1 MKAATHGAAF
11 YFQER
16 NNVDADALPNKS
28 REVELDMTITITKQA
43 EAYLESL
50 AKALDIPTS
59 RYEQAEKSYKSLG
72 DWLHRGG
79 SSVRNYEPDV
89 FVQGSFRLGT
99 VIKPQSDEE
108 QYDVDCACT
117 LTKLD
122 KSDLSQSTL
131 KNMLG
136 EEVEAYRKS
145 KGMSKPAEPKQRCW
159 RLEYADGA
167 QFHMDIV
174 PAVPN
179 ADDVRLLLESHNF
192 DATFADTAIAITDNE
207 VPQYHEITE
216 DWPRSNPRGYAEWF
230 KSRMGEVFLRRREQV
245 LDEMRS
251 EGVTANVE
259 DIPTYRV
266 RTPLQSAIMILKRH
280 RDTMFAD
287 DPTDKPIS
295 IIISSLA
302 AHAYEGEET
311 IGYALL
317 SILSRMEGA
326 IEHDGNKYIIK
337 NPTDALENFADKWE
351 DHPERAEAFFA
362 WLRQAREDFAAAGRL
377 VEHRRMSS
385 VLASRMGRDVT
396 DQASETA
403 LQPSRPGGS
412 GLLGAAAAASAA
424 AAPNVSFADT
434 PRTPKKPDG
443 FA

>member
-1 MKAATHGAAF
+1 
-11 YFQER
+11 
-16 NNVDADALPNKS
+16 
-28 REVELDMTITITKQA
+28 MTVTITKQA
-43 EAYLESL
+43 EAYLEAL
-50 AKALDIPTS
+50 AKALEIPPS

-72 DWLHRGG
+72 DWLHRDDSG
-79 SSVRNYEPDV
+79 VKNFNPDV

-108 QYDVDCACT
+108 EYDVDCACG
-117 LTKLD
+117 LTTLD
-122 KSDLSQSTL
+122 KASVSQFAL
-131 KNMLG
+131 KELLG
-136 EEVEAYRKS
+136 EEIKLYRKS
-145 KGMSKPAEPKQRCW
+145 KGIQKEVHEGRRCW

-174 PAVPN
+174 PCIPN
-179 ADDVRLLLESHNF
+179 ADDQRLLLEARNL
-192 DATFADTAIAITDNE
+192 DARFADTAIAITDNE
-207 VPQYHEITE
+207 VPQYYEITD

-230 KSRMGEVFLRRREQV
+230 KSRMGDVFIRRREQV
-245 LDEMRS
+245 LNEMRS
-251 EGVTANVE
+251 EGVTASVE

-280 RDTMFAD
+280 RDRVFAD

-317 SILSRMEGA
+317 SILSRMESA
-326 IEHDGNKYIIK
+326 IEHDGTKYIIK

-351 DHPERAEAFFA
+351 EHPERADAFFT
-362 WLRQAREDFAAAGRL
+362 WLEQARKDFAAASRF

-396 DQASETA
+396 DQASDA
-403 LQPSRPGGS
+403 AMQPSRPSGS
-412 GLLGAAAAASAA
+412 GLLSAATSASA
-424 AAPNVSFADT
+424 AAPNVSFADA